1 MNTDFYTMI
10 LWMAVVWPLLLA
22 IPALHSRLPWPRH
35 LAILPAAV
43 LAVLPGDALLELP
56 WLLFGTGF
64 AIDTGIR
71 WILAMSVVIWL
82 TAATVAMPARRD
94 PSYHHTTT
102 LFLLTLSGN
111 LGAILTTELVGFFS
125 FSTLMGYG
133 FYGLLINN
141 GDTAVRRAGR
151 LYLIFLIVA
160 DLALFEALLLA
171 AATTDDYRY
180 EIVRQAMADNTAS
193 LTYLSMVLLSFAFK
207 AAIWPCHLWLLATFR
222 SAPLSRTVL
231 LGGVPVAMG
240 LLGAIRWLPL
250 GEHAFYLTGVVTQL
264 VGVAAVLY
272 AGLRLFRHVP
282 LKLLPAMVTI
292 LATGLFI
299 LALGTGLAYPLLSL
313 QFGYLGYP
321 FIATLGTLLTA
332 INVTVKRWQDT
343 HPQPGIET
351 QQDNTLDLRTERWI
365 KAFWQCTSG
374 RLLKRQSHWHA
385 LWLKVETKFQGIL
398 HWKIA
403 EFFVAGWSL
412 RITLFTLLGLA
423 LAWLAG

>member
-1 MNTDFYTMI
+1 MNTDLYTMI

-64 AIDTGIR
+64 AIDTDIR

-82 TAATVAMPARRD
+82 TAATVAIPTRRD
-94 PSYHHTTT
+94 PTYHHTTT

-180 EIVRQAMADNTAS
+180 EMVRQAMADNTAS

-240 LLGAIRWLPL
+240 LLGAIRWLPF

-264 VGVAAVLY
+264 VGVTAVLY

-282 LKLLPAMVTI
+282 LTLLPAMVTI

-313 QFGYLGYP
+313 QFGHLGYP
-321 FIATLGTLLTA
+321 FIATLGILLTA
-332 INVTVKRWQDT
+332 VNVTVKRWQDT
-343 HPQPGIET
+343 HPQPDLEA

-365 KAFWQCTSG
+365 NAFWQCTSG
-374 RLLKRQSHWHA
+374 RLLKRQSLWHD
-385 LWLKVETKFQGIL
+385 LRLKAIAKSRRIL
-398 HWKIA
+398 HRKIA
-403 EFFVAGWSL
+403 EFFVARWSI
-412 RITLFTLLGLA
+412 RITLFVLLGLA